1 MTEMYLSAYTR
12 CIVILP
18 RWFAVQGSGKAGWS
32 SRNWVIHHLRV
43 ELGSLAI
50 QVRVQDTERHTML
63 FSSIILRCEYSTS
76 ALIQDVSVT
85 WRYKSFCKDPIFEY
99 YSASYQ
105 AALSLGQDP
114 SNDCNDNQREVRI
127 VIQKRGQNE
136 PVLGTDYRQRKITMQ
151 NKADLV
157 ISEVMWWDHGVYYC
171 TVEAQGDTSG
181 DPDKEVK
188 LVVLHWLTVLFIVLG
203 GLLLLLFIAICWC
216 QCCPQ
221 CCCCYVRCPC
231 CPTTCCCPEEA
242 IARHRYMKQAQ
253 ALVPWMMEKP
263 FYAGADRN
271 SQHSSYQLNPLLQR
285 DFSQQNS
292 LPMARQP
299 SYPPPPPNNHV
310 LDFLEN
316 EVKNL
321 NPAQPLPGGG
331 HYNGAGHPPSMLSS
345 LSEMGVG
352 VREVERRIIQLP
364 PIVEHVVNSHR
375 SSNSSQHRRH
385 HSWDQLEDD
394 RERRRIRP
402 LEDSYSNDSDGRD
415 RQRSDRSHGYRS
427 DGRPRRDPS
436 PPRRRDRTSPAN
448 DYGYDDRRGRPNY
461 SSDRQRSPEQRSRR
475 RGSPER
481 HTPRRRR
488 SHSPPSERTSWS
500 SDDESNY
507 RNRRERRPR
516 SYEWPEDK
524 PPSYKSLDVTT
535 GKSKN
540 QRNAA
545 DRGSSRSGRSMVI

>member
-1 MTEMYLSAYTR
+1 MDAGVRFTEQKEQSDIFWTRRRTPNFGVENRGGEEKIFIRGCLS
-12 CIVILP
+12 L
-18 RWFAVQGSGKAGWS
+18 
-32 SRNWVIHHLRV
+32 
-43 ELGSLAI
+43 
-50 QVRVQDTERHTML
+50 QVTVQDTERYTML
-63 FSSIILRCEYSTS
+63 FSSIILKCDYSTS
-76 ALIQDVSVT
+76 AQIQDVSVT

-105 AALSLGQDP
+105 AALSLKQDP

-127 VIQKRGQNE
+127 VIQRRGQNE
-136 PVLGTDYRQRKITMQ
+136 PVLGTDYRQRKITIQ

-157 ISEVMWWDHGVYYC
+157 INEVMWWDHGVYYC
-171 TVEAQGDTSG
+171 TVEATGDSSG

-188 LVVLHWLTVLFIVLG
+188 LIVLHWLTVLFIVLG
-203 GLLLLLFIAICWC
+203 GLLLILLLSICWC

-231 CPTTCCCPEEA
+231 CPTKCCCPEEA

-263 FYAGADRN
+263 FYAGADRG

-285 DFSQQNS
+285 DFSQQSS
-292 LPMARQP
+292 LPLARPP
-299 SYPPPPPNNHV
+299 SHPSHNIQV

-316 EVKNL
+316 EIKNL
-321 NPAQPLPGGG
+321 NTAQPLAGGV
-331 HYNGAGHPPSMLSS
+331 HHSGASHHPSMLSS

-352 VREVERRIIQLP
+352 VRDVERRIIQLP

-385 HSWDQLEDD
+385 HSWDLLEAD
-394 RERRRIRP
+394 RRRNRSQD
-402 LEDSYSNDSDGRD
+402 DSNSDDWRE
-415 RQRSDRSHGYRS
+415 RQRSDRSQGYRR
-427 DGRPRRDPS
+427 DPPIEGRPRRDLS
-436 PPRRRDRTSPAN
+436 PPRRRERTSPSD
-448 DYGYDDRRGRPNY
+448 DYGYEDRRGRSNHT
-461 SSDRQRSPEQRSRR
+461 SDRQRSPEREQRSRR

-481 HTPRRRR
+481 YTRRRR
-488 SHSPPSERTSWS
+488 SHSPPSDRNSLS
-500 SDDESNY
+500 SDDESHY
-507 RNRRERRPR
+507 RDRRERRTR

-524 PPSYKSLDVTT
+524 PPSYKSLDITT

-540 QRNAA
+540 PRIAA
-545 DRGSSRSGRSMVI
+545 ARQSDRSSRSGRSMVI